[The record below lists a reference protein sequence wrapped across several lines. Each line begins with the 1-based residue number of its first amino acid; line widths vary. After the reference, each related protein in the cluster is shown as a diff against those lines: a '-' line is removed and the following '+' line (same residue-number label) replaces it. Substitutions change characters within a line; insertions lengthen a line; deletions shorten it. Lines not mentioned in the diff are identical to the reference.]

1 MATQSEVQEP
11 AAIAPTRD
19 LFKMQSRLPAAA
31 AAGPMFIT
39 TLSIRA
45 KKDEK
50 NLKLHPQINGQTNVV
65 DKGILFDL

>member
-1 MATQSEVQEP
+1 
-11 AAIAPTRD
+11 
-19 LFKMQSRLPAAA
+19 MQSRLPAAA